1 MALPDATAAER
12 DDEGY
17 HRERSKSM
25 GKRELL
31 LIAGFVLAGVMV
43 YYATV
48 PAGEPGS
55 SDFSIS
61 KLLAEVRREMRG
73 NPASAE
79 LKTST
84 TTPLRSG
91 TTELRLETGTPLT
104 IVGEKRDDVVF
115 DLNVW
120 SNGPDEAE
128 AKRFASETHLKIAES
143 GSALIVGMEYPE
155 PGQQR
160 ASLAIRVPKSLT
172 IRIQPTRSKLDISDV
187 ESVELVES
195 RGPVTLR
202 RVTGKAIVS
211 HRGGMLTLESLSSL
225 KLNARGS
232 SVVTIKDL
240 KGDAVMQLQAGELRG
255 TGIIGP
261 LDVESNGTRIFLE
274 DLGTTRKPI
283 KLSTVGGSITLA
295 GLATETRID
304 ARDTRVDVTIEKPA
318 PIAIYT
324 EGDQPA
330 TITLPAGGVSVDA
343 LAMNSK
349 LFLPDGLLE
358 IKSTEHEQRASGAVD
373 GGGPTITLRS
383 SRGNITIKTKKPS
396 DTAQ

>member
-1 MALPDATAAER
+1 
-12 DDEGY
+12 
-17 HRERSKSM
+17 
-25 GKRELL
+25 
-31 LIAGFVLAGVMV
+31 
-43 YYATV
+43 
-48 PAGEPGS
+48 
-55 SDFSIS
+55 
-61 KLLAEVRREMRG
+61 MRG

-84 TTPLRSG
+84 ITPLRPG

-128 AKRFASETHLKIAES
+128 AKRYAGATHLKIAES
-143 GSALIVGMEYPE
+143 GSALIVGVEYPE
-155 PGQQR
+155 PAQQR
-160 ASLAIRVPKSLT
+160 ASLSIRVPKTLA
-172 IRIQPTRSKLDISDV
+172 IRVQPTRSKLDISDV

-202 RVTGKAIVS
+202 RVSGKAIVS
-211 HRGGMLTLESLSSL
+211 HRGGMLSLESLSNL

-232 SVVTIKDL
+232 SVVTVKDL
-240 KGDAVMQLQAGELRG
+240 SGEAVMQLQAGELRG
-255 TGIIGP
+255 SGLLGP
-261 LDVESNGTRIFLE
+261 VEIESNGTRIFLE
-274 DLGTTRKPI
+274 DLSTTRKPI
-283 KLSTVGGSITLA
+283 KLSTVGGSITL
-295 GLATETRID
+295 GGIVTDMRID
-304 ARDTRVDVTIEKPA
+304 ARDTRVDATIDKPA
-318 PIAIYT
+318 QVAIYT
-324 EGDQPA
+324 EGDEPA
-330 TITLPAGGVSVDA
+330 TVTLPPTGFSLDA

-358 IKSTEHEQRASGAVD
+358 VKSTEHEQRASGAVG

-396 DTAQ
+396 DAANGPASSAR